1 MVIVALDFDSC
12 ERALNLV
19 DLLGDTINH
28 YKVGLELFSRCG
40 IEVVKKISERG
51 KKVFLDL
58 KYHDIPNTVK
68 SAARVAVEGGVWMF
82 NVHALGG
89 YEFLKQVAEF
99 NREYSEKLGAKRPLL
114 IAVTVLTSMDESD
127 LKSVGI
133 NSTVKEEVLR
143 LAELSKKAGLDGVVC
158 SAKEVRLIKENL
170 GEDFITVTP
179 GIRPTWA
186 VRNDQKRVVTPK
198 DAVKLGADYMVI
210 GRPITQAEEPKKA
223 AEAVLKEIQSQKQR
237 F

>member
-12 ERALNLV
+12 EKALNLV
-19 DLLGDTINH
+19 DKLGETVNH

-40 IEVVKKISERG
+40 IEVVKEISKRR

-58 KYHDIPNTVK
+58 KYLDIPNTVK
-68 SAARVAVEGGVWMF
+68 SAARVGIEAGVWMY

-89 YEFLKQVAEF
+89 FEFLKQIAEF
-99 NREYSEKLGAKRPLL
+99 NKEYAEKIGAERPLL

-133 NSTVKEEVLR
+133 ESSVEDEVLR

-158 SAKEVRLIKENL
+158 SAREVRLIKENL

-186 VRNDQKRVVTPK
+186 AKNDQKRVVTPK
-198 DAVKLGADYMVI
+198 DAVKLGTDYMVI
-210 GRPITQAEEPKKA
+210 GRPITGAPNPKEA
-223 AEAVLKEIQSQKQR
+223 AEKILSEL
-237 F
+237 